1 MKYNNSLCELI
12 SWGEYLYVLLRTRKE
27 DDTMYNRLT
36 TATMYS
42 SLMQSLQSSQRNI
55 QDLQRQIASGNKYN
69 KLSDNPAA
77 IARAQQ
83 LQATLN
89 ANDRYQ
95 TNTTNAITMLR
106 YSDSA
111 MNNVLDAAQTIR
123 SLVIQAGDGA
133 LPADELADISAQIEA
148 NKKIML
154 DNLNT
159 RVAGQYIF
167 GGTDTNKQP
176 FVENSD
182 GSITYQGTDERIR
195 YAVNESLIGDI
206 SFAGS
211 DIVPKNDDS
220 YFICSHHVP
229 LDWQWTGREEKVQ
242 ITVGNRTLSVFI
254 PEDWEDNDYN
264 KTNSEEVNYTDNNNY
279 RDPNEVKGI
288 SLSELA
294 SIVNQSLEEQGADM
308 LVKAYIETDDDNSR
322 QQLILKS
329 ITGEKV
335 GITGWP
341 DTDYMPVAAT
351 VTSKNLNGVNWKT
364 GMGGS
369 EGLMGKDNLLNW
381 SGGSSSLNITVG
393 SGTDSNTYT
402 VDLTSV
408 NSITELVDKIN
419 ATVSCNNDGTPF
431 ASLTSGALTGRLV
444 FQSTGG
450 AVINVTGNSD
460 DMNKLFG
467 RSSVKSTSASLN
479 LTVGDD
485 MTQSTKIYINMEDTL
500 SDLAERINSVNG
512 IYSRTTA
519 DGNSLIIT
527 AQRTGDPQT
536 DRLNPDEAQEALH
549 YPSLTI
555 KAEGEATLMFN
566 ADTEEKDEN
575 GNVKAI
581 YTKASYTTRTL
592 DHSHMDV
599 FDVLGMETAMK
610 SREMLPSETLK
621 VDSGTQ
627 LHWRVTSGGHT
638 MDIKLNSGEYTL
650 EELADRIKNAGA
662 GWLEVTVEEDKDEN
676 NLRGTDNAEPA
687 TQRLVIRGYNGEQVL
702 FLDMNEYNYAHQL
715 GLDTSLRTDAYTD
728 TYIGTGT
735 KCVNFPSAPCV
746 DDNIGVPMRVQM
758 NCGMYY
764 DVNIKRAEVVDPE
777 TGFVDRN
784 KVMKSI
790 ADQVNAIEGHAV
802 MGYTAHVDAYGQEL
816 SESSSIYFLS
826 GEAFTVVDMPFNDPE
841 WNDYSGGIAAQM
853 GIHGGITSNLANTD
867 ISMKDNATFEK
878 AYTDSGKT
886 FRAGTIRFANL
897 AHSVEI
903 DVSAE
908 DTVKDVIDRL
918 RTQAG
923 DWLYINYYDAHMGQQ
938 ATRNTGDYPLISI
951 SSIDGSA
958 VSVLDVK
965 GHIAQDA
972 LGLSTGIQTRLNPDG
987 TGSGIMD
994 SSFTW
999 NVNGQTGSTTFPAD
1013 TLTLTVAG
1021 YSHTIDLTEIRDVTA
1036 DNAIKADD
1044 IAEFINARMQDY
1056 DVRAEIS
1063 EDNELML
1070 WSLRGYAVSMEFS
1083 QNGTDVTST
1092 FRGSESSSRT
1102 YYRGG
1107 YNLEGNASTRGIDAS
1122 DMYSSGMHGQN
1133 ATIRSGANTMR
1144 QNGFGVINDVIAAVN
1159 SGNRDDLSEKMLPK
1173 IDAFINNILSV
1184 MSENGALQARYDYN
1198 NERLITESAI
1208 MTEDYDDI
1216 AKIDPAEA
1224 VSQLMIA
1231 DYMYQANLAV
1241 IARLIQPSLLD
1252 FLG

>member
-1 MKYNNSLCELI
+1 
-12 SWGEYLYVLLRTRKE
+12 
-27 DDTMYNRLT
+27 
-36 TATMYS
+36 
-42 SLMQSLQSSQRNI
+42 
-55 QDLQRQIASGNKYN
+55 
-69 KLSDNPAA
+69 
-77 IARAQQ
+77 
-83 LQATLN
+83 
-89 ANDRYQ
+89 
-95 TNTTNAITMLR
+95 MLR
-106 YSDSA
+106 YADSA
-111 MNNVLDAAQTIR
+111 MNNVLDAAQAIR
-123 SLVIQAGDGA
+123 SLIIQAGDGA

-195 YAVNESLIGDI
+195 YAVNESLVGDI

-211 DIVPKNDDS
+211 DIVPENDDS
-220 YFICSHHVP
+220 YFICSHYVP
-229 LDWQWTGREEKVQ
+229 MDWQWTGREEKVQ

-264 KTNSEEVNYTDNNNY
+264 KTNSEEVNYSDNNNY

-288 SLSELA
+288 SLTELA

-308 LVKAYIETDDDNSR
+308 LVKAYIETDDENSR

-351 VTSKNLNGVNWKT
+351 ITSKDLTDIDWKSST
-364 GMGGS
+364 EGTQ
-369 EGLMGKDNLLNW
+369 GLMGKENLLNW
-381 SGGSSSLNITVG
+381 HGGTGSITISAG
-393 SGTDSNTYT
+393 DNDYDI
-402 VDLTSV
+402 DLTGIT
-408 NSITELVDKIN
+408 SITELVEAIN
-419 ATVSCNNDGTPF
+419 SAVPSNEDGTPF
-431 ASLTSGALTGRLV
+431 ASLTSGDLTGRLV
-444 FQSTGG
+444 LQSTDGK
-450 AVINVTGNSD
+450 VIEVTGTSED
-460 DMNKLFG
+460 DMNSLFG
-467 RSSVKSTSASLN
+467 RTSITSTSSSLN
-479 LTVGDD
+479 ITVGDD
-485 MTQSTKIYINMEDTL
+485 VNKYTKIYINEEDEL
-500 SDLAERINSVNG
+500 SDVAERINSING
-512 IYSRTTA
+512 VYARTTA
-519 DGNSLIIT
+519 DNSHLIVMS
-527 AQRTGDPQT
+527 QRTGTEPS
-536 DRLNPDEAQEALH
+536 DRLHIDESQEALH

-555 KAEGEATLMFN
+555 KAEGEAALMFD
-566 ADTEEKDEN
+566 ADDN
-575 GNVKAI
+575 GYISAKA
-581 YTKASYTTRTL
+581 TTRAL

-610 SREMLPSETLK
+610 SREFSPDEILTVEE
-621 VDSGTQ
+621 GTQ
-627 LHWRVTSGGHT
+627 LHWRVTSAGHT

-662 GWLEVTVEEDKDEN
+662 GWLEVTVEEDSDEN
-676 NLRGTDNAEPA
+676 NLRGTDNAEA
-687 TQRLVIRGYNGEQVL
+687 KTQRLVIRGFNGEQVL
-702 FLDMNEYNYAHQL
+702 FLDMNECNYAAQM
-715 GLDTSLRTDAYTD
+715 GLDTSLRTDGYTD
-728 TYIGTGT
+728 SYTGNGT

-746 DDNIGVPMRVQM
+746 DDNVGVPMRVQM

-764 DVNIKRAEVVDPE
+764 DVNILRSEVIDAQ

-790 ADQVNAIEGHAV
+790 VDQVNAIEGHAI
-802 MGYTAHVDAYGQEL
+802 MGYSVHVDAYGE
-816 SESSSIYFLS
+816 EMKDSSSIYFLS
-826 GEAFTVVDMPFNDPE
+826 GEAFTVVDMPFSDPE

-853 GIHGGITSNLANTD
+853 GIHGGVTSNLKNVTVP
-867 ISMKDNATFEK
+867 MKDNATFEE
-878 AYTDSGKT
+878 AYDDSGET

-923 DWLYINYYDAHMGQQ
+923 DWLYINYYDQHMGQQ

-958 VSVLDVK
+958 VSILDVK

-987 TGSGIMD
+987 TDEGIMSD
-994 SSFTW
+994 SFTW
-999 NVNGQTGSTTFPAD
+999 EVNGQTDTTTFPAD

-1021 YSHTIDLTEIRDVTA
+1021 YSHTIDLREIRDVTA
-1036 DNAIKADD
+1036 DNEIKADD

-1056 DVRAEIS
+1056 DVRAEVN

-1070 WSLRGYAVSMEFS
+1070 WSMRGYSVSVTFTRD
-1083 QNGTDVTST
+1083 GTDVTST
-1092 FRGSESSSRT
+1092 FMGDENSSRT

-1107 YNLEGNASTRGIDAS
+1107 YNLEGDANTRGIDE
-1122 DMYSSGMHGQN
+1122 DNFYSAGIHGQN

-1144 QNGFGVINDVIAAVN
+1144 QNGFGIINDVIAAVN
-1159 SGNRDDLSEKMLPK
+1159 SGNRDDLSDKMLPK

-1184 MSENGALQARYDYN
+1184 MSENGALQARYNYN
-1198 NERLITESAI
+1198 TDRLITESAI
-1208 MTEDYDDI
+1208 MTEDYDNLV
-1216 AKIDPAEA
+1216 KIDPAESI
-1224 VSQLMIA
+1224 SQLMIA

-1252 FLG
+1252 FLS